1 MMQQVYNPYTGQ
13 MMWQDFPPIQQQ
25 QQTMQQPEQPK
36 QEARLVFV
44 ADEVEARA
52 QRVPYGGT
60 LMMMDGVNNIL
71 FIKKVDDSGSRIDF
85 KSYRLE
91 EIKQPAPADYALRSE
106 LLQLTQTVNQLAS
119 YIMPQQ
125 PQPVQQ
131 HAQPEVTNND
141 PNP

>member
-1 MMQQVYNPYTGQ
+1 MQQVFNPYTGR
-13 MMWQDFPPIQQQ
+13 MKWQDWPTMQPQQPQ
-25 QQTMQQPEQPK
+25 QPMQQPDQPK
-36 QEARLVFV
+36 QETRLVFV

-52 QRVPYGGT
+52 QRVPCGGT

-91 EIKQPAPADYALRSE
+91 EIKQPAPSDYALRSE

-125 PQPVQQ
+125 PQPAPQ
-131 HAQPEVTNND
+131 HAQEVTQNE